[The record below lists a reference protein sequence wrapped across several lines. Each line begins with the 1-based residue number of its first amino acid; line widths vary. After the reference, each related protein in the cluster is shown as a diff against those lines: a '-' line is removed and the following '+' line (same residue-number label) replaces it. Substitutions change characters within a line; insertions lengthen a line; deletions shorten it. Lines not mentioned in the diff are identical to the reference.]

1 MARGPRMALDDYT
14 RPLYSRPTVM
24 INDTLIMHTCG
35 GHIVIAPDNRH
46 ARTSRSRQGLNV

>member
-1 MARGPRMALDDYT
+1 MARGLRMALDDYT

-35 GHIVIAPDNRH
+35 GHIVIVPDNRH
-46 ARTSRSRQGLNV
+46 ARTSRSRQG